1 MTGTR
6 TPLVGRATELARLAA
21 ARERAEEGSGTIVL
35 LCGEAGI
42 GKSRLAE
49 AAADGTETALR
60 GAASE
65 GSAVPYGP
73 IVDALRSQLR
83 THPEALSG
91 CGPLLPHLALLL
103 PELGEPAAETER
115 ATIFEAVRCALAHLA
130 AERPLTIV
138 LDDLQW
144 SDETTLE
151 LLAALAGPLR
161 QMPVLVVA
169 AYRSDGLPRGH
180 RLRWLRNELR
190 RGGSLEELSLDPLDR
205 DGVAALLEALLP
217 ETPSPS
223 LVRTVHDRT
232 MGSPFFVE
240 ELVAALRLRGA
251 LRSGRHGL
259 ELADDGDVPLPD
271 TVREAVLVATSTLSE
286 QAHAAAEAAA
296 VAGQQLDLTLVAE
309 LSSAAGLAELIESG
323 LLEER
328 GPGRAAFRHA
338 LAQEALYAEAPWM
351 RRREL
356 HRRLAEALATADGSR
371 LEVATH
377 WRLAG
382 EEAAAREALV
392 EVARRSEQL
401 QAHRDAARAAG
412 EALGLWPDGEADEL
426 HLETLERFARCSE
439 LAGEIA
445 EAAKGWRELAA
456 SRSAREDGAGYAQAQ
471 RRLAGVQDLL
481 GERDAAFASRRLAAE
496 AFAGA
501 DEPTEA
507 ALERLAMA
515 DHHRRGARYREAIEL
530 AEVAVAEATAAGRN
544 DLRARLLGLQGVAE
558 AKGGEYER
566 GLASVRAG
574 LALALEEDLTPV
586 AAELYQRLS
595 LVLYDGAD
603 YRQAEEA
610 LDTALGLCRTDGAA
624 DTEVACVT
632 CLVYVLRERGEWSR
646 AEELGRELIESET
659 AVWVAEGLIGA
670 IHAFQGKLTSARRLL
685 TASRA
690 VSSSVG
696 HYNMYVDSTTSLGDR
711 RRRRRARRRGGQHCR
726 ELLARWERA
735 RTTTTRS
742 GGCAG
747 RRATSPVA
755 AIARA
760 SPPASRRSAA
770 WPPTAATPTPWRRS
784 RRRSA
789 SWPCSRARRRRPP
802 STSPARSSCTARS
815 AIPHER
821 AQVELR
827 AGVALAAAGEREE
840 ALERLCDSYRSARKL
855 GAGPLASEAAR
866 AGGGPRR
873 VGSAAARKPG
883 RGRGRRRRPAHP
895 ARAGGAAPRR
905 RRPHQQGDRPG
916 ALHQPAHGRH
926 ARPQPA
932 RQARL
937 PLPGRGQPP
946 RRRARPARCLEA
958 CWCCCWSAQ
967 VCSAGAALAVT
978 PPPAPLAAAPTATS
992 ATTRASRR
1000 RRCGSAPRTAGS

>member
-1 MTGTR
+1 MGTR
-6 TPLVGRATELARLAA
+6 TALVGRATELARLAA
-21 ARERAEEGSGTIVL
+21 ALERAEEGSGTIVL

-49 AAADGTETALR
+49 AATAEAGTVLR
-60 GAASE
+60 GMASE

-73 IVDALRSQLR
+73 IVDALRSRLR
-83 THPEALSG
+83 TDPQALSG

-103 PELGEPAAETER
+103 PELGEPAPETDR

-130 AERPLTIV
+130 AEQPLTLI

-151 LLAALAGPLR
+151 LLAALADPLQ
-161 QMPVLVVA
+161 QMPVLVIA

-190 RGGSLEELSLDPLDR
+190 RGGRLEEISLDPLDR
-205 DGVAALLEALLP
+205 EGVAELLDALLP
-217 ETPSPS
+217 EPPSPA
-223 LVRTVHDRT
+223 LVGTVHDRT

-251 LRSGRHGL
+251 LRPAPRGL
-259 ELADDGDVPLPD
+259 ELADEDAVPLPD
-271 TVREAVLVATSTLSE
+271 TVREAVLVATSALSE
-286 QAHAAAEAAA
+286 AAHAAAEAAA
-296 VAGQQLDLTLVAE
+296 VAGQQLDLAPVAE
-309 LSSAAGLAELIESG
+309 LSSAAGLAEVIETG

-328 GPGRAAFRHA
+328 APGRAAFRHA
-338 LAQEALYAEAPWM
+338 LAQEALYAKVPWM

-356 HRRLAEALATADGSR
+356 HRRLAEALAATTGSC

-377 WRLAG
+377 WLGAG

-392 EVARRSEQL
+392 EAARRSEQL

-412 EALGLWPDGEADEL
+412 QALELWPAGEADEL
-426 HLETLERFARCSE
+426 RTETLVRFARCAE
-439 LAGEIA
+439 LAGEMA

-456 SRSAREDGAGYAQAQ
+456 SCAARDDGVGLAQAQ

-496 AFAGA
+496 SFAA
-501 DEPTEA
+501 AEQPTEA

-530 AEVAVAEATAAGRN
+530 AEIAAAEASTAGRN

-558 AKGGEYER
+558 AKGGDYQR
-566 GLASVRAG
+566 GLSSVRAG

-632 CLVYVLRERGEWSR
+632 CLVYVLRERGEWPR
-646 AEELGRELIESET
+646 AEELGRELIESDT
-659 AVWVAEGLIGA
+659 ATWVAEGLIGA

-685 TASRA
+685 TSSRA

-696 HYNMYVDSTTSLGDR
+696 HYNMYVDSTTSLAIVAAAERLDDE
-711 RRRRRARRRGGQHCR
+711 ATLHCR
-726 ELLARWERA
+726 ELLARWEQSEDHHYAVWGMRWAATYLA
-735 RTTTTRS
+735 RREDRDGLAACTEALSRMAAD
-742 GGCAG
+742 GGHPDAL
-747 RRATSPVA
+747 A
-755 AIARA
+755 ALAQA
-760 SPPASRRSAA
+760 LGELALLEGEAA
-770 WPPTAATPTPWRRS
+770 TAAEHLGRAIELHRS
-784 RRRSA
+784 L
-789 SWPCSRARRRRPP
+789 
-802 STSPARSSCTARS
+802 

-840 ALERLCDSYRSARKL
+840 ALERLSDSYRCARKL
-855 GAGPLASEAAR
+855 GAGPLASEAAQQVAALGESVAQRLGSRAAAAADGGAQLTRRELEVLRHVAVGRTNKEIAQELFISQRTVDMHVRNLLGKLDCRSRVEASHR
-866 AGGGPRR
+866 AGGLGLLD
-873 VGSAAARKPG
+873 A
-883 RGRGRRRRPAHP
+883 
-895 ARAGGAAPRR
+895 
-905 RRPHQQGDRPG
+905 
-916 ALHQPAHGRH
+916 
-926 ARPQPA
+926 
-932 RQARL
+932 
-937 PLPGRGQPP
+937 
-946 RRRARPARCLEA
+946 
-958 CWCCCWSAQ
+958 
-967 VCSAGAALAVT
+967 
-978 PPPAPLAAAPTATS
+978 
-992 ATTRASRR
+992 
-1000 RRCGSAPRTAGS
+1000 